1 MNSPLRWWHRALAGG
16 VCFVLCAL
24 TATPGAAQVTGTLRG
39 QLIDVTTRRPVDG
52 ADVYVVGTD
61 LRTLTNANGRFE
73 LNVRAGEV
81 DVRVR
86 RFGYASVTKHAT
98 VKPGEAVTVDFEL
111 GQAAIGLDVVVVTG
125 TGAETEKR
133 KLGNTVATIDASKL
147 QNAPIVSISEA
158 LAAREPGVSVLP
170 SGGLTGEGARIRIRG
185 IATLSQANEPIVY
198 IDGVRV
204 DRSGGFGDYI
214 SAGGGGTP
222 SRLDDINPDAIER
235 IEILKGAAA
244 ATLYGTEA
252 SAGVIQVFTKTG
264 ARGAPRFDFTTEQG
278 ISTYPRG
285 RYHPNAGFARYAT
298 LADCVAR
305 LPDTTATQKDCRGQT
320 ARFAD
325 YLTQF
330 YGVTIQPYQV
340 FERDFIP
347 DLFETGYSQTYSGS
361 VSGGTPAV
369 TYFVNAR
376 LQRENGPFGNAQLGP
391 ANDRDRKVQGS
402 ASLVMLPTD
411 NLRIRVNTQYVD
423 VHHETPANNNNIFG
437 TISTM
442 IFGKPETAS
451 CNSAADITGRG
462 DCRSG
467 GDPSGPIA
475 AGNPYGS
482 PAFNTVRETMQELF
496 AQNAKHFTGSVNVA
510 YQPSPQ
516 LNVEATFGV
525 DMTNQIS
532 TDFAPFGHNVDGVVE
547 LDPGGFKFLDNRT
560 RREITAEL
568 KQTWT
573 RRFGPHFES
582 QLVAG
587 GQGFLAHLDDEGIGG
602 EEFPG
607 PGLEVTSAGLFPD
620 TYERILETVN
630 VGAFAQEQ
638 LGYKD
643 FAFATVGVRYDRNS
657 AFGKTSQGVWYPKVG
672 LSFIPSALP
681 RWGHTGA
688 TDKIS
693 TLRVRAAIGQSG
705 LQPGAFDK
713 FTTFSALGSE
723 TGPGLQSDNLGNPNL
738 KPEISTEREV
748 GMEVGLAHDRVGL
761 EATYFRRTTRDA
773 LYLRQFPTSGGF
785 PNLQLDNIGEIK
797 GGGWE
802 LSARALVFNRP
813 GLSVNLFANAAW
825 GWTYVTDL
833 GGAPPLKVGGSYPR
847 YRNFVI
853 EGYPVGSLF
862 GPKLLQSCS
871 LRPGGATYRCLQ
883 PGQLPYDVTGPTVG
897 TPDGVPDNEA
907 DLLAY
912 FATPRTLTPLSSHDK
927 QVGYYSGLLMVD
939 EDGDGDFLDHYL
951 GKSYPDWQGAFGA
964 NATFL
969 RNFEL
974 ATVLEYK
981 FGNYTITNLTDGFR
995 QANAGI
1001 GRNIRSA
1008 AEVEATIMNPASTA
1022 QQRLE
1027 AAKQWLS
1034 LKALTPHDGLN
1045 QNENGAFLRW
1055 RELSLTYNL
1064 PGRWSEQH
1072 LGLRQVS
1079 LRASVRNL
1087 ALWTGFS
1094 GIDPELNV
1102 FGRGGAAGAAAADL
1116 NGIDQNF
1123 GDGIDAFGFALP
1135 RRFTFAVR
1143 FGF

>member
-1 MNSPLRWWHRALAGG
+1 MNSPLRWWHRALTGAA
-16 VCFVLCAL
+16 CFALCTIA
-24 TATPGAAQVTGTLRG
+24 ATPGSAQVTGTVRG

-52 ADVYVVGTD
+52 AEVYVVGTD
-61 LRTLTNANGRFE
+61 LRTLTNAGGRFE
-73 LNVRAGEV
+73 LNVRAGPT
-81 DVRVR
+81 DVRIR
-86 RFGYASVTKHAT
+86 RFGYASVTKRVT
-98 VKPGEAVTVDFEL
+98 VTPGEVATVDFEL
-111 GQAAIGLDVVVVTG
+111 SQAAIGLDAVVVTG
-125 TGAETEKR
+125 AGAETEKR
-133 KLGNTVATIDASKL
+133 KLGNTVATIDASTL
-147 QNAPIVSISEA
+147 QNAPVVNISEA

-185 IATLSQANEPIVY
+185 TASLSQANEPIVY

-214 SAGGGGTP
+214 GTGGGGTP

-264 ARGAPRFDFTTEQG
+264 ARGAPRFDFTSEQG
-278 ISTYPRG
+278 FSSYPKG
-285 RYHPNAGFARYAT
+285 RYKPNAGFARYAN
-298 LADCVAR
+298 LADCVTR
-305 LPDTTATQKDCRGQT
+305 LPDTTSTQSACRGQT
-320 ARFAD
+320 AKFAD
-325 YLTQF
+325 YLSQF
-330 YGVTIQPYQV
+330 YGRPIQAYQV

-347 DLFETGYSQTYSGS
+347 DLFETGYAHSYSGS

-376 LQRENGPFGNAQLGP
+376 LQKENGPFGNAELGP

-402 ASLVMLPTD
+402 ASLVMSPTD
-411 NLRIRVNTQYVD
+411 NVRIRVNTQYVD
-423 VHHETPANNNNIFG
+423 AHHETPANNNNIFG

-442 IFGKPETAS
+442 IFGKPETAG
-451 CNSAADITGRG
+451 CNSAADITGNG
-462 DCRSG
+462 DCRIG
-467 GDPSGPIA
+467 GLASAPIA
-475 AGNPYGS
+475 PGNPYGS
-482 PAFNTVRETMQELF
+482 PAFNTVRETMQELY
-496 AQNAKHFTGSVNVA
+496 AQNTKHFTGSVNVG
-510 YQPSPQ
+510 YQPTPQ
-516 LNVEATFGV
+516 LSVEATFGV

-532 TDFAPFGHNVDGVVE
+532 TDFAPFGHDVDGVVGF
-547 LDPGGFKFLDNRT
+547 DPEGFKFLDNRT
-560 RREITAEL
+560 RREITGEL
-568 KQTWT
+568 KGTWS
-573 RRFGPHFES
+573 RRLGTDFQS
-582 QLVAG
+582 TLVAG
-587 GQGFLAHLDDEGIGG
+587 GQGFLTHLDDEGIGG
-602 EEFPG
+602 EVFPG
-607 PGLEVTSAGLFPD
+607 PGLEVTSAGLNKG

-630 VGAFAQEQ
+630 IGAFGQEQ

-643 FAFATVGVRYDRNS
+643 FGFFTLGARYDRNS
-657 AFGKTSQGVWYPKVG
+657 AFGKTSQGVWYPKAG

-681 RWGHTGA
+681 AWGQSALTQR
-688 TDKIS
+688 IS
-693 TLRVRAAIGQSG
+693 TFRVRAAIGQSG

-713 FTTFSALGSE
+713 FTTFSPLPAE
-723 TGPGLQSDNLGNPNL
+723 TGPGLQPDNLGNPNL

-748 GMEVGLAHDRVGL
+748 GMEIGLVHDRVGL
-761 EATYFRRTTRDA
+761 EATYYRRTTSDA
-773 LYLRQFPTSGGF
+773 LYARQFAPSGGF
-785 PNLQLDNIGEIK
+785 TNLQLDNIGEIK

-813 GLSVNLFANAAW
+813 GLSVNVFANAAW

-862 GPKLLQSCS
+862 GAKLVQPCS
-871 LRPGGATYRCLQ
+871 QRPSGATYACLAA
-883 PGQLPYDVTGPTVG
+883 GQNPYDLNG
-897 TPDGVPDNEA
+897 DNNFDTDA
-907 DLLAY
+907 DMLAY
-912 FATPRTLTPLSSHDK
+912 LAVPRTLNN
-927 QVGYYSGLLMVD
+927 LLPVRVD

-951 GKSYPDWQGAFGA
+951 GKSYPDWQGAFGG
-964 NATFL
+964 NATFM

-974 ATVLEYK
+974 AMLFEYK

-1008 AEVEATIMNPASTA
+1008 AEVEATVMNPASTP
-1022 QQRLE
+1022 QQRVD
-1027 AAKQWLS
+1027 AAKKWEKLR
-1034 LKALTPHDGLN
+1034 ALTPYDGLN
-1045 QNENGAFLRW
+1045 QNDNGAFLRW

-1064 PGRWSEQH
+1064 PGRWAEQR

-1087 ALWTGFS
+1087 ALWTGYK

-1102 FGRGGAAGAAAADL
+1102 YGRGAATSDL
-1116 NGIDQNF
+1116 TGIDQNF
-1123 GDGIDAFGFALP
+1123 GDAIDAFGFALP

>member
-1 MNSPLRWWHRALAGG
+1 MGSPLRWWNRALVGG
-16 VCFVLCAL
+16 ACVLLCAL
-24 TATPGAAQVTGTLRG
+24 AARPAAGQVTGTVRG

-52 ADVYVVGTD
+52 AEVYVVGTD
-61 LRTLTNANGRFE
+61 LRTLSNANGRFE

-81 DVRVR
+81 AVRVR
-86 RFGYASVTKHAT
+86 RFGYASVTKRAT
-98 VKPGEAVTVDFEL
+98 VTPGEAVTVDFEL
-111 GQAAIGLDVVVVTG
+111 SQAAIGLDVVVVTG
-125 TGAETEKR
+125 AGAETEKR
-133 KLGNTVATIDASKL
+133 KLGNTVATIDASRL
-147 QNAPIVSISEA
+147 QNAPVVNISEV

-170 SGGLTGEGARIRIRG
+170 SGGLAGEGARIRIRG
-185 IATLSQANEPIVY
+185 TASLSQANEPLVY

-204 DRSGGFGDYI
+204 DRSGGFGEYVGT
-214 SAGGGGTP
+214 GGGGTP
-222 SRLDDINPDAIER
+222 SRLDDINPEAIER

-264 ARGAPRFDFTTEQG
+264 ARGAPRFDFSSEQG
-278 ISTYPRG
+278 VSSYPKG
-285 RYHPNAGFARYAT
+285 RYKPNAGFARYAN

-305 LPDTTATQKDCRGQT
+305 LPDTTSTQSDCRGQT

-330 YGVTIQPYQV
+330 YGRSIQPYQV
-340 FERDFIP
+340 FEREFIP
-347 DLFETGYSQTYSGS
+347 ALFETGYSQTYSGS

-391 ANDRDRKVQGS
+391 ANDRGRKVQGS

-423 VHHETPANNNNIFG
+423 AHHETPANNNNIFG

-442 IFGKPETAS
+442 IFGKPETAD
-451 CNSAADITGRG
+451 CNSDADVTGHG
-462 DCRSG
+462 DCRLG
-467 GDPSGPIA
+467 GDPNGPIA
-475 AGNPYGS
+475 PGNPYGS
-482 PAFNTVRETMQELF
+482 PAFNTVRETMQELY
-496 AQNAKHFTGSVNVA
+496 AQNTKHFTGSVNIG

-516 LNVEATFGV
+516 LGAELTFGV
-525 DMTNQIS
+525 DMVTQLS
-532 TDFAPFGHNVDGVVE
+532 SDFAPFGRDVDGVVGF
-547 LDPGGFKFLDNRT
+547 DPEGFKFLDNRT
-560 RREITAEL
+560 RREVTADL
-568 KQTWT
+568 RGTW
-573 RRFGPHFES
+573 RQRFGNDFQS
-582 QLVAG
+582 RLVAG
-587 GQGFLAHLDDEGIGG
+587 GQGFLTHLDDQGIGG
-602 EEFPG
+602 EVFPG
-607 PGLEVTSAGLFPD
+607 PGLEVTSAGLNKSVN
-620 TYERILETVN
+620 ERILETVN
-630 VGAFAQEQ
+630 VGAFAEEE

-643 FAFATVGVRYDRNS
+643 FAFLTVGGRYDRHS
-657 AFGKTSQGVWYPKVG
+657 AFGKTSEGVFFPKAG
-672 LSFIPSALP
+672 LSIIPSALP
-681 RWGHTGA
+681 SWGRTA
-688 TDKIS
+688 LTDNIS

-713 FTTFSALGSE
+713 FTTFSPLPAE
-723 TGPGLQSDNLGNPNL
+723 TGPGLQPDNLGNPNL

-748 GMEVGLAHDRVGL
+748 GMEIGLAHDRVGL
-761 EATYFRRTTRDA
+761 EATYYRRTTSDA
-773 LYLRQFPTSGGF
+773 LYARQFPVSGGF
-785 PNLQLDNIGEIK
+785 TNLQLDNIGEIK

-802 LSARALVFNRP
+802 LLVRALVFNRP
-813 GLSVNLFANAAW
+813 GLSLNVFANAAW
-825 GWTYVTDL
+825 SWTYVTDL

-862 GPKLLQSCS
+862 GPLLLAPCTE
-871 LRPGGATYRCLQ
+871 RPTGATYRCLQ

-897 TPDGVPDNEA
+897 TGDGVPDTDAE
-907 DLLAY
+907 LLAY
-912 FATPRTLTPLSSHDK
+912 FASPRTLTEI
-927 QVGYYSGLLMVD
+927 SGAQQLLMVD
-939 EDGDGDFLDHYL
+939 KDGDGDFLDHYL
-951 GKSYPDWQGAFGA
+951 GKSYPDWQGSFGT

-981 FGNYTITNLTDGFR
+981 FGDYTITNLTDGFR
-995 QANAGI
+995 QSNAGI
-1001 GRNIRSA
+1001 GRNIRAA
-1008 AEVEATIMNPASTA
+1008 AEVEATLMNPASTA
-1022 QQRLE
+1022 QQRLA
-1027 AAKQWLS
+1027 AAKQWLR

-1045 QNENGAFLRW
+1045 QSENGAFLRW

-1064 PGRWSEQH
+1064 PGRWAEQH
-1072 LGLRQVS
+1072 LGLHTVS
-1079 LRASVRNL
+1079 FRASVRNL

-1102 FGRGGAAGAAAADL
+1102 FGRGAASADL
-1116 NGIDQNF
+1116 TGIDQNF